1 MDASANFPRPFVY
14 GSIVVALFILL
25 GAAYFLVLQRT
36 SEPATATIVFSGPL
50 ALESTKGVLQSV
62 QLALDEVNY
71 YAGNISLQLE
81 VFEGGDETGAWDPQ
95 KEERNANAA
104 ASIENVVAY
113 FGPINS
119 GAAKISMPILNM
131 AGIVQISPAT
141 TWPGLTKI
149 GFLPGEPGVFY
160 PTGVRHF
167 VRVSTTDDLQ
177 GPAGAQWARD
187 LGFNSVY
194 IFDDGDAYGIGIA
207 QLFEAEAK
215 RRRIEVVGR
224 ASISSSSD
232 FDAVAADIAKSNADI
247 VYYGGTTPNGGPE
260 LLIAIR
266 SLDIKAAFMG
276 PDGIFEE
283 DFLMRAG
290 NAAEG
295 IYVTSVGI
303 PPEEIKTEDA
313 ERYLEKYRSQFNK
326 DPDVFGAMAYDA
338 AKLLIEAIA
347 RTGSTDRAKILRE
360 VRGTRSYKGL
370 SGTWG
375 FDSNGDTTAKLI
387 SGSRVEEG
395 RFTFITDLSG

>member
-1 MDASANFPRPFVY
+1 M
-14 GSIVVALFILL
+14 
-25 GAAYFLVLQRT
+25 
-36 SEPATATIVFSGPL
+36 
-50 ALESTKGVLQSV
+50 
-62 QLALDEVNY
+62 NY

>member
-1 MDASANFPRPFVY
+1 M
-14 GSIVVALFILL
+14 
-25 GAAYFLVLQRT
+25 
-36 SEPATATIVFSGPL
+36 
-50 ALESTKGVLQSV
+50 
-62 QLALDEVNY
+62 
-71 YAGNISLQLE
+71 
-81 VFEGGDETGAWDPQ
+81 
-95 KEERNANAA
+95 
-104 ASIENVVAY
+104 
-113 FGPINS
+113 
-119 GAAKISMPILNM
+119 
-131 AGIVQISPAT
+131 
-141 TWPGLTKI
+141 
-149 GFLPGEPGVFY
+149 
-160 PTGVRHF
+160 
-167 VRVSTTDDLQ
+167 
-177 GPAGAQWARD
+177 
-187 LGFNSVY
+187 
-194 IFDDGDAYGIGIA
+194 
-207 QLFEAEAK
+207 
-215 RRRIEVVGR
+215 VGR

-232 FDAVAADIAKSNADI
+232 FDAVAADIAKSNADL